1 MLCNA
6 REGNKSIIHTVNSVS
21 FSILQYMHFDF
32 GFHSSILLIFFV
44 HGLVYSLLLLQK
56 GIRNENTSDQWLSV
70 FLLLSVLYICPWML
84 GFAGWYDTQPFR
96 DIIFYVTFQHLFFIG
111 PVIFFYVQSLLN
123 PSFQFNKKYW
133 WHLVPG
139 CLYLLYSLLIFVVD
153 KLILHDYYFLANGTD
168 REFDNWYQ
176 TLGYLSMAIYFG
188 ASIRYYDLYKQLMV
202 QVVSYADAVQF
213 KWVRNFLLAIL
224 SILIFK
230 FLLFI
235 IELFISIEY
244 IGTWWYFLGFS
255 IAFYYI
261 AVSGYANSV
270 RTKMRFSADLFT
282 SKPALLLQYHTV
294 NDSLVEEAEMIV
306 IDEQSTNQ
314 ESDDAFIM
322 EWKDKIQE
330 IVVAFKMYEEPELSL
345 TDLAKKL
352 RTNPSLLS
360 RAINKGFG
368 MNFNDFVNYYR
379 VQAVVEKL
387 KLGEQQSQ
395 TLLSIAYD
403 CGFNSKATFNRAF
416 KKALGTSPKTWMEQ
430 QG

>member
-168 REFDNWYQ
+168 REFDNWYR

-230 FLLFI
+230 FL
-235 IELFISIEY
+235 
-244 IGTWWYFLGFS
+244 
-255 IAFYYI
+255 
-261 AVSGYANSV
+261 
-270 RTKMRFSADLFT
+270 
-282 SKPALLLQYHTV
+282 
-294 NDSLVEEAEMIV
+294 DSLKTFLLKKSI
-306 IDEQSTNQ
+306 
-314 ESDDAFIM
+314 SD
-322 EWKDKIQE
+322 
-330 IVVAFKMYEEPELSL
+330 
-345 TDLAKKL
+345 
-352 RTNPSLLS
+352 
-360 RAINKGFG
+360 G
-368 MNFNDFVNYYR
+368 
-379 VQAVVEKL
+379 
-387 KLGEQQSQ
+387 
-395 TLLSIAYD
+395 
-403 CGFNSKATFNRAF
+403 
-416 KKALGTSPKTWMEQ
+416 
-430 QG
+430 

>member
-1 MLCNA
+1 
-6 REGNKSIIHTVNSVS
+6 
-21 FSILQYMHFDF
+21 MHFEF
-32 GFHSSILLIFFV
+32 GFYSSILLIFFV
-44 HGLVYSLLLLQK
+44 HGMVYSLLLLQK
-56 GIRNENTSDQWLSV
+56 GIRNENASDKWLSV

-84 GFAGWYDTQPFR
+84 GFAGWYDTQPYR
-96 DIIFYVTFQHLFFIG
+96 DILFYVTFQHLFFIG

-123 PSFQFNKKYW
+123 PSFHFSKKHS
-133 WHLVPG
+133 WHLFPG
-139 CLYLLYSLLIFVVD
+139 MLYLVYSFVIVVVD
-153 KLILHDYYFLANGTD
+153 KLLLNDYYFLSDGAD
-168 REFDNWYQ
+168 REFDTWYQ
-176 TLGYLSMAIYFG
+176 TIGYLSMAIYFG
-188 ASIRYYDLYKQLMV
+188 ASIRYYYLYKQLML
-202 QVVSYADAVQF
+202 QVVSYADTVQF
-213 KWVRNFLLAIL
+213 KWVRNFLFA
-224 SILIFK
+224 F
-230 FLLFI
+230 LFI
-235 IELFISIEY
+235 LVLQFVLFVISFFVKILY
-244 IGTWWYFLGFS
+244 IGNWWYFLGFS

-282 SKPALLLQYHTV
+282 SKPALLLQYQTV
-294 NDSLVEEAEMIV
+294 NDSLVEEAEMI
-306 IDEQSTNQ
+306 IMDDQAMDQTADE
-314 ESDDAFIM
+314 AFIK

-330 IVVAFKMYEEPELSL
+330 MVVAFKMYEEPELSL

-387 KLGEQQSQ
+387 KAGEQQTQ

-430 QG
+430 QGES